1 MHVKNHRRTLW
12 LMLAIAAITLA
23 GGAYAAL
30 PASSSTSTDSRSQE
44 RTIRLVQASE
54 VPELTVVDL
63 GDPGLSPG
71 DHVVLVDKL
80 NRTNGSPAGTM
91 SQECTV
97 ITVGS
102 NLFTSTSECSTT
114 FALKEGN
121 IAAQGPFVPVLA
133 EQENAITGGT
143 GEFRTARGEAV
154 FNAEEDQ
161 IALRLFL

>member
-63 GDPGLSPG
+63 GNPGLSPG
-71 DHVVLVDKL
+71 DHVVLVDKVA
-80 NRTNGSPAGTM
+80 RTNGSPAGTM

-97 ITVGS
+97 ITVGT
-102 NLFTSTSECSTT
+102 NLFTSTSECRPRLRSRKATSPLRGRSFPSWRSRRT
-114 FALKEGN
+114 RSR
-121 IAAQGPFVPVLA
+121 AAP
-133 EQENAITGGT
+133 AISGLLGVKL
-143 GEFRTARGEAV
+143 FSR
-154 FNAEEDQ
+154 AEEDQ
-161 IALRLFL
+161 IVLRLFL